1 MIFYAYFMI
10 LCRLLREFILHARE
24 HGFKNVR

>member
-10 LCRLLREFILHARE
+10 LCRLLREFISHARE
-24 HGFKNVR
+24 HGFNHM